1 MDALE
6 ANLKKNEDLDDLV
19 LVWDPNL
26 LILATTW
33 AILISQ
39 ESVKMDEALQKPFGS
54 LVVLR
59 FEEMLEWE
67 EWVCCGVEFPCLK
80 KLYIKKCPKLKGDI
94 PKHLPYL
101 TKLEISECGQLVCC
115 LPMAPSICE
124 LKLDKCKD
132 MVVRN
137 AVHLTSLPWRTC
149 HPLSITSP
157 LLNTWRS
164 RNVKIFRLFE
174 MGLPPMLETLEIQ
187 GYPILERITHSQPR
201 ITSNQL
207 VQEAQKL
214 IHFPKGVCP
223 LIYLPFTSGIATKL
237 VACRMEWGLQTLPF
251 LRSLWIGGHKEER
264 LESFPEEQFLP
275 STLTSLTIGAFPNLK
290 SLDNKGL
297 QYITSLETLY
307 ILNCEKL
314 KSFTKHGLPSSLS
327 HLNISKHPLLKKS
340 IQALTFSA
348 IIDSGKSILSPCYVV
363 VIRPGFL
370 FMLCSFIS
378 GITQDFGR
386 VALQHL
392 SEVNMKLKTIWM
404 VWALGGLLI
413 FMSCMALKCAFLYR
427 KNLDMVRGLVRSI
440 KEVRRNLKN
449 YSHEG

>member
-1 MDALE
+1 MPTGINKLKDLRRLTTFVVGKHSGARITELQDLSHLRGALSILNLQNVVNAMDALK
-6 ANLKKNEDLDDLV
+6 ANLKKKEDLDDLV
-19 LVWDPNL
+19 FAWDPNL

-33 AILISQ
+33 AVTVSQ
-39 ESVKMDEALQKPFGS
+39 ESVKMDEALQKVGAELYGNNGCSSSSIKPFGS

-94 PKHLPYL
+94 PKHFSYL

-115 LPMAPSICE
+115 LPMAPSLCE
-124 LKLDKCKD
+124 LKLDKCED

-149 HPLSITSP
+149 HPLSTTSP

-164 RNVKIFRLFE
+164 RNVKIFQLFE

-187 GYPILERITHSQPR
+187 GCPILESLPEGMMQNNTTLQSLSIMHCNSLRRITHSQPQ

-207 VQEAQKL
+207 VQEAQ
-214 IHFPKGVCP
+214 
-223 LIYLPFTSGIATKL
+223 
-237 VACRMEWGLQTLPF
+237 
-251 LRSLWIGGHKEER
+251 
-264 LESFPEEQFLP
+264 
-275 STLTSLTIGAFPNLK
+275 
-290 SLDNKGL
+290 GL

-307 ILNCEKL
+307 VLNREKL
-314 KSFTKHGLPSSLS
+314 KSFPKHGLPSSLS
-327 HLNISKHPLLKKS
+327 RLNISKRPLLKKS
-340 IQALTFSA
+340 IQALAFSA
-348 IIDSGKSILSPCYVV
+348 IIGSV
-363 VIRPGFL
+363 VIRYRFL
-370 FMLCSFIS
+370 FMLCSFIN
-378 GITQDFGR
+378 

-392 SEVNMKLKTIWM
+392 SEVNMKSARMEVGVGKADVEPPRQKTIWM

-413 FMSCMALKCAFLYR
+413 SSVSCMALKCAFLYR
-427 KNLDMVRGLVRSI
+427 KNLDMVEDLLGA
-440 KEVRRNLKN
+440 
-449 YSHEG
+449 